1 MVSVIYMYMYI
12 YMYIAVKFTAK
23 MQPPVTIALVSHT
36 NEVYFGDIFTE
47 TAILSLTFDVML

>member
-1 MVSVIYMYMYI
+1 MYMYV